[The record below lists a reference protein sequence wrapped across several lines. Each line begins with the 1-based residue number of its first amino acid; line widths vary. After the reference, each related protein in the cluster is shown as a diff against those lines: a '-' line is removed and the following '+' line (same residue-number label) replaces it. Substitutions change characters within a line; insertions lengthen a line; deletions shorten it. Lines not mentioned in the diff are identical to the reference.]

1 METWII
7 IFIIFAIV
15 LCVFAIVCIAIDL
28 VFDISARRR
37 ERKAPKEEDKR
48 YTYVPEV
55 MMLVPVNH
63 AATAEPDAESPA
75 EPSGAGKG
83 NIHEPLACAECF
95 EERTDVNKA
104 NNVGGSNAGRY

>member
-37 ERKAPKEEDKR
+37 ERKAGKDGTH
-48 YTYVPEV
+48 YTYVPEG
-55 MMLVPVNH
+55 MMLVPVNY

-75 EPSGAGKG
+75 EPSGAGKKPH
-83 NIHEPLACAECF
+83 NTPM
-95 EERTDVNKA
+95 NK
-104 NNVGGSNAGRY
+104 R

>member
-48 YTYVPEV
+48 YTYVPEG
-55 MMLVPVNH
+55 MMLVPVNY

-75 EPSGAGKG
+75 EPSGAGKKPH
-83 NIHEPLACAECF
+83 NTPM
-95 EERTDVNKA
+95 NK
-104 NNVGGSNAGRY
+104 R